1 MARIDYYDFGEIVVD
16 GRTYYRDLIITPKRI
31 ISNWWRIEGHK
42 LFLDDLKDVLNED
55 FEYIVI
61 GTGYYGYMVVMEEV
75 FKYMEERGIKIIVK
89 PTRDAVKE
97 YNSLVAKGA
106 KVVGAFHLTC

>member
-1 MARIDYYDFGEIVVD
+1 MARIEYYDFGEIVVD
-16 GRTYYRDLIITPKRI
+16 GRTYYRDLIISLKRI
-31 ISNWWRIEGHK
+31 ISNWWRKEGHK
-42 LFLDDLKDVLNED
+42 LFLDDLKEVLNED
-55 FEYIVI
+55 FEFLVI

-75 FKYMEERGIKIIVK
+75 IKYMEERGIKIIVK

-97 YNSLVAKGA
+97 YNNLVTKGT

>member
-1 MARIDYYDFGEIVVD
+1 M
-16 GRTYYRDLIITPKRI
+16 
-31 ISNWWRIEGHK
+31 
-42 LFLDDLKDVLNED
+42 FLDELKEVLNED

-89 PTRDAVKE
+89 PTRDAVKK